1 MTPVSLP
8 LSVPFPV
15 TVTAVHHRVGETV
28 QKHAV
33 LLKFKYWDYQEDPS
47 SKDANPQNIRVERI
61 GTLESPIEGRIEAI
75 NVALND
81 EVAHTGMELFIIE
94 EPCSHT
100 VQYGGLCALCGKAV
114 EDEKDYTGYS
124 YEDRATIEMSH
135 DSTGLR
141 ISLEEA
147 TKIEHNA
154 TSRLAEVRKLILVVD
169 LDQTVIQATV
179 DPTVGKWQ
187 LNPNDPNYPYVADV
201 KSFVLEEEPILPRGW
216 TGPKPLPTKC
226 CYYIKLRPGLE
237 TFLERVLKLYELHV
251 YTMATRNYALAICK
265 LIDPTGAYFGD
276 RILSRDES
284 GLITHKNLKRL
295 FPVDQSMVAIIDDR
309 GDVWQWEANLVKV
322 VPYDFFVGIGD
333 INLSFLPKKN
343 GQLLGPSKRR
353 KAIARLEA
361 ASETDTE
368 TFENEPS
375 STGPTE
381 DSEAW
386 AQNKAGIAA
395 DDDAD
400 EDGDAPDGGLS
411 DSESRS
417 PSPSSGPDSA
427 TSSPIDRMVHLG
439 GGENNESL
447 LVEQQKIRSKLV
459 EQQQHDRP
467 LAKLQED
474 LDKTVHSDHESSL
487 SDSDDKEDDE
497 HLLSDDDKELSYLE
511 TALSRCHS
519 EYYKQYDEHKNNQI
533 SIRPDLASII
543 PKLKVGSLTGLV
555 VLFSGVFALGKNIDD
570 VEIVI
575 WCRQFGVKVVT
586 EVYPDVTHVVCRD
599 PDLSMNKPGLTLKV
613 RVAKKTLPNVKIVSP
628 DWLFACLSQW
638 KPVATSD
645 YEIHVS
651 DRDWYVSDT
660 DVKKYQSAFDLQSQ
674 REKTFRSAQ
683 GGRSDSL
690 GSIEEFDLNDASE
703 EVDDFLAGISDD
715 SDDNEDENVGGL
727 DDDDDDN
734 TRDSNGSTNGSFV
747 KSLYSAKRKAD
758 DIGILEDS
766 EGEDT
771 KRRKVDSDTKEST
784 ESTDFDE
791 LEQELLDELDH
802 LSD

>member
-15 TVTAVHHRVGETV
+15 TVTSIHHRVGETV
-28 QKHAV
+28 QKHAL

-47 SKDANPQNIRVERI
+47 SKEANPQKVRVERI
-61 GTLESPIEGRIEAI
+61 GTLESPIEGLIESIHIA
-75 NVALND
+75 VND
-81 EVAHTGMELFIIE
+81 EVAHSGMELFHIE

-154 TSRLAEVRKLILVVD
+154 TKRLAEARKLILVVD

-187 LNPNDPNYPYVADV
+187 LNPKDPNYPYVADV

-216 TGPKPLPTKC
+216 TGPRPPPTKC

-237 TFLERVLKLYELHV
+237 TFLEKVLKLYELHV

-265 LIDPTGAYFGD
+265 LIDPTGEYFGD

-343 GQLLGPSKRR
+343 GQLLGPSKKR
-353 KAIARLEA
+353 KAVARLEVV
-361 ASETDTE
+361 SETETDIGDIDTS
-368 TFENEPS
+368 ENAP
-375 STGPTE
+375 E
-381 DSEAW
+381 DSVDSTEFRSD
-386 AQNKAGIAA
+386 NGAGDDE
-395 DDDAD
+395 DDDLEAR
-400 EDGDAPDGGLS
+400 EGGLS
-411 DSESRS
+411 DSESQS
-417 PSPSSGPDSA
+417 PSPSSGLESV
-427 TSSPIDRMVHLG
+427 TSSPIDRMVHLN
-439 GGENNESL
+439 GGEINENL

-474 LDKTVHSDHESSL
+474 LDKTIHSDHENSL

-497 HLLSDDDKELSYLE
+497 HLLSDDDKELTYLE
-511 TALSRCHS
+511 SALSKCHT
-519 EYYKQYDEHKNNQI
+519 EYYKRYDVYKNNQNLR
-533 SIRPDLASII
+533 RPDLTTII
-543 PKLKVGSLTGLV
+543 PKLKQESLKDLV

-599 PDLSMNKPGLTLKV
+599 PDLSLNKPGLTLKV
-613 RVAKKTLPNVKIVSP
+613 RVAKKTLPNVKIVTP

-638 KPVATSD
+638 KPVQTD
-645 YEIHVS
+645 EYEIHVS
-651 DRDWYVSDT
+651 DRDWYVSEN

-674 REKTFRSAQ
+674 RENLTFRSAP

-690 GSIEEFDLNDASE
+690 GSIEEFDLNEASE

-715 SDDNEDENVGGL
+715 SDDNEDGDVVDE
-727 DDDDDDN
+727 DED
-734 TRDSNGSTNGSFV
+734 THEPSGSANGSFV
-747 KSLYSAKRKAD
+747 KSLYSSKRKAEELSL
-758 DIGILEDS
+758 LEDDEEE
-766 EGEDT
+766 EGDT
-771 KRRKVDSDTKEST
+771 KKRKLDVNTK